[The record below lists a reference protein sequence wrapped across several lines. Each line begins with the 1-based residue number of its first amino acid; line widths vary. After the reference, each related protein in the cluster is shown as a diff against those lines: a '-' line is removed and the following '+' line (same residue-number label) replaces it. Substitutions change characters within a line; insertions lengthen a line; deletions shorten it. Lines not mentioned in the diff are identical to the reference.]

1 MKRPM
6 TRAEVH
12 TLMQSQASIF
22 LGALNELEG
31 RIQTLEQVAEGAI
44 TGTHTT
50 PGGLVLLDGMRRTQ

>member
-31 RIQTLEQVAEGAI
+31 RIKALEQGGV
-44 TGTHTT
+44 HTS
-50 PGGLVLLDGMRRTQ
+50 PGGIVLLDGKGRAQ